1 MKRFL
6 AVFSILVMSL
16 MAVPCL
22 AITENQEKMIV
33 SKCGEIKE
41 QLKTVQK
48 NDARARV
55 HLGGRYE
62 TILTKFIM
70 PLNVRLVENNLSSA
84 ELIENQN
91 NFAET
96 KNLFSN
102 DYINYQQGLEELVA
116 IDCKNE
122 PKVFYDKLEKVRQK
136 RKIVEQD
143 TLKLRNLLSRHLKMV
158 AELRSKL

>member
-6 AVFSILVMSL
+6 AVFSILVMSFV
-16 MAVPCL
+16 AVPCL

-33 SKCGEIKE
+33 SKCSEMKE